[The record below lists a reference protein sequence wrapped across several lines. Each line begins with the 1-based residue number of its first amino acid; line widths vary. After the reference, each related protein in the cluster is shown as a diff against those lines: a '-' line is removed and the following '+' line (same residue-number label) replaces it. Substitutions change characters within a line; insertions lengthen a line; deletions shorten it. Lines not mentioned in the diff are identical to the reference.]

1 MNKKDIVR
9 EVSKRT
15 DYVQDS
21 VSYVIDTF
29 IDVLKD
35 SVTNGKK
42 ININGFLTIETI
54 NFENTRRY
62 SLKEKRVIDV
72 PATKKIKAVISPTWE
87 LE

>member
-21 VSYVIDTF
+21 VSFVIDTF

-35 SVTNGKK
+35 SVENGKK

-54 NFENTRRY
+54 DFENTRRY

-72 PATKKIKAVISPTWE
+72 PAKRKIKAVISPTWVC
-87 LE
+87 